1 MSFRLDNVNKEGAAL
16 IVAGVT
22 KDCLLI
28 VENPGFVQA
37 WLSEDYL
44 IVYRS
49 VLMYDDDQPKVI
61 KEMLN
66 RRNYRIMLAQVV
78 DDEHMMFGE
87 GLLSVYRFTD

>member
-1 MSFRLDNVNKEGAAL
+1 MAE
-16 IVAGVT
+16 VT

-49 VLMYDDDQPKVI
+49 VLVYDDEQPTVI

-66 RRNYRIMLAQVV
+66 SRNYRIVLAQVV
-78 DDEHMMFGE
+78 QDEDMMFGE
-87 GLLSVYRFTD
+87 GVLSVYRFED